1 MKKQEETKLRL
12 TKASRSHDR
21 RRSLPSYLFPEYLK
35 HFDPILLGN
44 CSSGK
49 GIGREYPFLF
59 LRKKNE
65 VSTINLGKLRA
76 MYHPS
81 CVL

>member
-35 HFDPILLGN
+35 HFDPILLGIVLQE
-44 CSSGK
+44 K
-49 GIGREYPFLF
+49 GLEENIRSFFE
-59 LRKKNE
+59 KKNE